1 MRGLA
6 KSLAVA
12 MLITVTAAGEAHA
25 WIPVGGGDKPKL
37 EIETRFMLWGIWY
50 GQDLVA
56 PGTVEQTE
64 DVEDFFLRRGRL
76 LARYRPTDTI
86 ELYLQVGQD
95 NWGTKVVADETGLR
109 IKDFYLNWKAKDAIQ
124 VVGGQ
129 FKIPF
134 LRNNLQSGFNQL
146 LVDRS
151 AVTALRPARDGSR
164 DIGFM
169 AWGNA
174 GGFQYRASVTDGSD
188 QEDLNSG
195 SSPRGS
201 GRVTWNWF
209 TRETGLSYT
218 GTSIG
223 KDKVL
228 QIGLQGDVQQDRAD
242 PVDTDFTSD
251 LRDYGAWALD
261 AYFDYP
267 FAHDW
272 AVTVEGAWIERHDN
286 YQDPTLG
293 IRDITA
299 FYAQAG
305 LLLPGEFKGT
315 RFQVAARLDDLD
327 SQRNTGRSSST
338 GKTFGLNWFLRDHN
352 QKIQLDY
359 TRRTERPTNQDNDA
373 LRLSVVMVF

>member
-1 MRGLA
+1 MT
-6 KSLAVA
+6 KSAR
-12 MLITVTAAGEAHA
+12 TAAAVMTVMLTASSAHA

-37 EIETRFMLWGIWY
+37 EIETRFMLLGVWFGR
-50 GQDLVA
+50 DLVA

-76 LARYRPTDTI
+76 LARYRPTDKL
-86 ELYLQVGQD
+86 ELYLQIGQD

-109 IKDFYLNWKAKDAIQ
+109 IKDFYVNWKAKDSIQ
-124 VVGGQ
+124 IVGGQ

-151 AVTALRPARDGSR
+151 AVVLVRPAREGSR

-174 GGFQYRASVTDGSD
+174 AGFQYRAALTDGSD

-201 GRVTWNWF
+201 ARVSWNWG
-209 TRETGLSYT
+209 THETTLGYT

-223 KDKVL
+223 KEKVF
-228 QIGLQGDVQQDRAD
+228 QIGLQGDYQGDRAD
-242 PVDTDFTSD
+242 TLDLGFTSD
-251 LRDYGAWALD
+251 RRDYGAWAVD
-261 AYFDYP
+261 AYFDHP
-267 FAHDW
+267 FGHDW
-272 AVTVEGAWIERHDN
+272 AVTTEGAWIQRHDN
-286 YQDPTLG
+286 YEDPALG

-299 FYAQAG
+299 FYVQAG
-305 LLLPGEFKGT
+305 LLLPCQFKGT
-315 RFQVAARLDDLD
+315 RFQIAARLDDLD
-327 SQRNTGRSSST
+327 SQRNTGRSSTT
-338 GKTFGLNWFLRDHN
+338 GKTLGLSWFLRGHD

-359 TRRTERPTNQDNDA
+359 TRRTERPTNLDNDA